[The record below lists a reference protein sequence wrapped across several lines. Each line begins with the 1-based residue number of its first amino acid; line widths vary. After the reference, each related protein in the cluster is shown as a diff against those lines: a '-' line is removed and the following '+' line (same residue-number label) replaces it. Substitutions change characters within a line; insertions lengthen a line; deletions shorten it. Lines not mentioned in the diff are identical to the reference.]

1 MTITISGK
9 ATDHPFVGI
18 SNAEAQLT
26 PGLYAFGFVVSCFI
40 CGPLITRYGIRKV
53 AMVASPGCVIGN
65 CIIYCIPSTGYY
77 WAILAEFIIAL
88 TCGAIYMLTTAAIK
102 LHFEDK
108 LTLAL
113 QFASCGTP
121 VGQLSMS
128 PIITLLLDKYGYV
141 NARLVLGGIVAHVI
155 ISSLLLQEEPDDKK
169 DRCLTTQVQNNDVK
183 LLKTWTFW
191 IYAAAVTFTQLNNE
205 PKFVLATYVN
215 GWSVHGDNLY
225 CYVYYQVVVQLLT
238 WFNHKTLKLRPLKDA
253 YQSLIFRVAIC

>member
-1 MTITISGK
+1 MKVKGYLTVFGGFWNYVLGFGFFRAYAVILS
-9 ATDHPFVGI
+9 PMMMFYGI

-26 PGLYAFGFVVSCFI
+26 PGLYAFGFVVSCFMS
-40 CGPLITRYGIRKV
+40 GPLITRYGIRKM

-65 CIIYCIPSTGYY
+65 CIIYFIPSTGYY
-77 WAILAEFIIAL
+77 WAIMAEFIIAL

-155 ISSLLLQEEPDDKK
+155 VSTLLLQEEPDDKK
-169 DRCLTTQVQNNDVK
+169 NRCLTTQVQNNDVK

-191 IYAAAVTFTQLNNE
+191 VYATAQLMLTVGQFMGTIYIVMYTTRL
-205 PKFVLATYVN
+205 
-215 GWSVHGDNLY
+215 
-225 CYVYYQVVVQLLT
+225 
-238 WFNHKTLKLRPLKDA
+238 WFRLR
-253 YQSLIFRVAIC
+253 S